1 MCYIVYTNTSNFYE
15 AICFTCRPVRPG
27 MTPMRLDENRFRQT
41 NGGKKNAPLPRPE
54 GAQSFLRSVSG
65 FLMGGGTF
73 RSISASQTLAAWL
86 FARFFLKQHWVFRMF
101 VTNEVGGP
109 VQEGA
114 ANSSKCSG
122 VWVRPNTN
130 HWVFMGFLPSTIN
143 QKLWVY
149 HGLGLRV

>member
-1 MCYIVYTNTSNFYE
+1 MYLIFKYDMLYMCYIVYTNTSNFYE

-65 FLMGGGTF
+65 FLMGGGNFPFNFCFSNPGRMTF
-73 RSISASQTLAAWL
+73 CKIFFETALSISD
-86 FARFFLKQHWVFRMF
+86 FCH
-101 VTNEVGGP
+101 
-109 VQEGA
+109 
-114 ANSSKCSG
+114 SSKCSG

-149 HGLGLRV
+149 HGFLGLRV